1 MTLKERL
8 DSLREKVKGKIKPE
22 SSQEELDE
30 INGMLTELDE
40 VEKSHGDLV
49 TENAKFKDTIVR
61 MVTTQ
66 GDDNPPP
73 ADPNGSNPRSMDQ
86 FIKDFEKE
94 NKKEN

>member
-1 MTLKERL
+1 MFKEKV
-8 DSLREKVKGKIKPE
+8 DSLRAKLKAHIKPE
-22 SSQEELDE
+22 SSKDELDE

-40 VEKSHGDLV
+40 LEKSHGDIV

-66 GDDNPPP
+66 GDDKTPPT
-73 ADPNGSNPRSMDQ
+73 DPNGGNPRSMEQ

-94 NKKEN
+94 NKKED

>member
-1 MTLKERL
+1 MFKEKV
-8 DSLREKVKGKIKPE
+8 DSLRAKLKAHIKPE

-49 TENAKFKDTIVR
+49 TANAKFKDTIVR

-73 ADPNGSNPRSMDQ
+73 ADPNGGNPRSMEQ